1 MKIAV
6 ITRPNFFVGECDLIN
21 KMFQCGLPLLHIR
34 KPDADITAVE
44 NLLLSIDPAYYG
56 RVVMNDFHSLAVK
69 YNLYGIHLNRRN
81 PSVIDNWNGSVSR
94 STHSF
99 QELSVDADKYDYSFL
114 SPIFDSISKD
124 NYVSGFSMSQLQKAA
139 LEGVINDKVFALGG
153 VTVDRIALLK
163 SLYFGGAA
171 LLGEV
176 WNNADNIE
184 AYMHKLLLAA
194 L

>member
-1 MKIAV
+1 
-6 ITRPNFFVGECDLIN
+6 
-21 KMFQCGLPLLHIR
+21 
-34 KPDADITAVE
+34 
-44 NLLLSIDPAYYG
+44 
-56 RVVMNDFHSLAVK
+56 
-69 YNLYGIHLNRRN
+69 
-81 PSVIDNWNGSVSR
+81 
-94 STHSF
+94 
-99 QELSVDADKYDYSFL
+99 
-114 SPIFDSISKD
+114 
-124 NYVSGFSMSQLQKAA
+124 MSQLQKAA

>member
-1 MKIAV
+1 M
-6 ITRPNFFVGECDLIN
+6 
-21 KMFQCGLPLLHIR
+21 HIR

-99 QELSVDADKYDYSFL
+99 QELSVDDDKYDYSFL

-124 NYVSGFSMSQLQKAA
+124 NYVAGFSMSQLQKAA

-184 AYMHKLLLAA
+184 AYMHHLLLAA